1 MNEAIRVIE
10 KTLLRPTRLRFMIFM
25 MDKDEMSGME
35 IIDSGFRIPFVS
47 EFIYHNLLKKKIKD
61 GKKIYYLT
69 PEGKEIAKAFSN
81 LIDAVHLIVDEPEVE
96 E

>member
-10 KTLLRPTRLRFMIFM
+10 KVLLRPTRLRFMIYM
-25 MDKDEMSGME
+25 MDKGEMTGME
-35 IIDSGFRIPFVS
+35 LIDSGFRIPFAS
-47 EFIYHNLLKKKIKD
+47 EFIYHNLLKKKIKN
-61 GKKIYYLT
+61 GKKVYYMT
-69 PEGKEIAKAFSN
+69 EEGKQIAKAFSD